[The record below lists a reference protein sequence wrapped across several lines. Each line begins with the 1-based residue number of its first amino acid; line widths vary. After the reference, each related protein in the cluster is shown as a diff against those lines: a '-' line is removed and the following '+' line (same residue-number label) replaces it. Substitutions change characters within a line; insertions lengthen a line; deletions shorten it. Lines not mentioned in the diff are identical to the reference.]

1 MNMIRRHILP
11 YPLLSLSLVVMWLL
25 LQQSLSLGHLLLGSL
40 IAIGAGRA
48 MQALQPDPPRVR
60 NPIAI
65 IKLIS
70 YVVADVLRSNI
81 AVAII
86 AVSGRKHQP
95 HPAFILMPLELTD
108 KLGLAVLSVIV
119 TATPGSAWLEYTPG
133 RKTVLLHVLDV
144 IDEDEWVNTVK
155 HRYERLLMEIF
166 Q

>member
-1 MNMIRRHILP
+1 MNAIKRHILP

-25 LQQSLSLGHLLLGSL
+25 LQQTVSLGHLLLGSI
-40 IAIGAGRA
+40 IAIGAGKA
-48 MQALQPDPPRVR
+48 MQALQPDQPKIR

-65 IKLIS
+65 IKLIG

-86 AVSGRKHQP
+86 SVSGRKHQP

-108 KLGLAVLSVIV
+108 KLGLAVLSIIV
-119 TATPGSAWLEYTPG
+119 TATPGSAWLEYTPAH
-133 RKTVLLHVLDV
+133 KTVLLHVLDV
-144 IDEDEWVNTVK
+144 IDEDEWVRTVK